1 MPIKIIF
8 TKQIQ
13 QHLITDYKQ
22 LSVLYA
28 LDDQKNSVSTGG
40 YKFALNLPLP
50 KETLRSKYD
59 TSFFLDPQVNL
70 RLEVKL

>member
-8 TKQIQ
+8 AKQIQ

-59 TSFFLDPQVNL
+59 ISFFLDPQVNL